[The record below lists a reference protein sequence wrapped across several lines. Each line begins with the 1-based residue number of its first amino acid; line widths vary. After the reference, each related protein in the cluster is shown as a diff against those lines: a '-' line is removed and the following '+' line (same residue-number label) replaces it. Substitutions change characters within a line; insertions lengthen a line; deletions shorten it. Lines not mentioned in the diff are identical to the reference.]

1 MRTSISTLL
10 ALLLFNVV
18 AVFAQP
24 GALDKSFGKGGKV
37 TTGFGSVEEVAGGA
51 AIQADGKIVQAGTI
65 GQTES
70 ARGLGIA
77 LVRYN
82 RNGTL
87 DNSFNGDG
95 KVMTS
100 IRGYDDGGLDVAIHE
115 DGKIVVGGFSSNS
128 FDRDFAVVRYNTDGT
143 LDKTFSGNGKVTTDF
158 GIYHD
163 ACYAAAIQPDGKI
176 LAAGYSYQGRYPEFA
191 LVRYNKDGSL
201 DKSFDGDGKTT
212 TDIGI
217 YDDGA
222 YSIAL
227 QTDGKILVGGTSDGD
242 FALVRYNPDGSLD
255 SSFDGD
261 GKVTIDYSYGVV
273 RSIAIQS
280 NNQIVITGEF
290 WGGDQEKY
298 NFILVR
304 YNTDGSLDSSF
315 GEDGKVI
322 DNGRAY
328 SVAIQP
334 NSKIVVAG
342 ESSFNDSTF
351 YDFILLRYNTN
362 GSLDSSFD
370 GDGKVT
376 TDFSSFDA
384 ASSIIFTPKGKIVAT
399 GKSYRD
405 SATFAVAQYN
415 SYWDVRTATGLY
427 DETSSG
433 CHNLRKAYPHWTDLV
448 EHGATTNFNKYLG
461 MQIQTPLSLGK
472 ICGYQSLV
480 YGGNDLREKYTWDG
494 SATKKIVG
502 YLPRNFKFTFTN
514 NNPAEVVGVR
524 LYITTQELNK
534 FVTKFNRRNGTS
546 YKVKDVFI
554 IRYDGVN
561 QDADLKNNSNN
572 RNDYKKTIPKLKYYG
587 FNNEYAYLEFY
598 TKHFSEFQIALS
610 VECKSLETQLN
621 LSSQVKENDALNAG
635 NNILVYPNPAKDIVN
650 IKTNGKAIISLTDQS
665 GKIIITKTIEGSGI
679 INVTALPASLYYLKN
694 NETGETQKVIVAK

>member
-65 GQTES
+65 VQTES

-201 DKSFDGDGKTT
+201 DKSFDGDGKITT
-212 TDIGI
+212 
-217 YDDGA
+217 
-222 YSIAL
+222 
-227 QTDGKILVGGTSDGD
+227 
-242 FALVRYNPDGSLD
+242 
-255 SSFDGD
+255 
-261 GKVTIDYSYGVV
+261 DYSYGVV

-694 NETGETQKVIVAK
+694 NETGETQKV

>member
-115 DGKIVVGGFSSNS
+115 DGKIVVGGFSANS

-255 SSFDGD
+255 SSF
-261 GKVTIDYSYGVV
+261 V
-273 RSIAIQS
+273 
-280 NNQIVITGEF
+280 
-290 WGGDQEKY
+290 
-298 NFILVR
+298 
-304 YNTDGSLDSSF
+304 
-315 GEDGKVI
+315 EDVKVI
-322 DNGRAY
+322 YNGIAY

-694 NETGETQKVIVAK
+694 NETGETQKV